1 MFKFHVKLLEDLH
14 QKKVVV
20 SEMFQLIVD
29 KDLSFENSQG
39 RSTTHGMF
47 EKATFSGPIFLFAPF
62 SLVPGPT
69 SLLRAPYFCL
79 ASKHLPSQQKN
90 HTPPSLRFLFPQRF
104 PHSTG
109 KTQPSKN
116 PMAIWNLWISI
127 LKATNLEVYVVFE
140 VLLHLKRML
149 PKLVTRCHMC
159 KIVQT

>member
-62 SLVPGPT
+62 PGPT

-79 ASKHLPSQQKN
+79 ASKHISSQQKN
-90 HTPPSLRFLFPQRF
+90 HTPPSLRFFFHRDSPFHGLPTVQESHGHLEPLDFD
-104 PHSTG
+104 
-109 KTQPSKN
+109 
-116 PMAIWNLWISI
+116 
-127 LKATNLEVYVVFE
+127 LKGNKSRGVRGVRGSSA
-140 VLLHLKRML
+140 
-149 PKLVTRCHMC
+149 P
-159 KIVQT
+159 